1 MLQVF
6 QMFYWLIWIIL
17 INIFNIVLVNTRKY
31 ASNIS
36 NIILTNIAAVAAV
49 ANDTRYSKLD
59 GTNTRTGALK
69 FNNLTQSKVIS
80 LYDTG
85 NNFQFVGIGANS
97 GLVSSQVMHL
107 NLMLD

>member
-1 MLQVF
+1 LG
-6 QMFYWLIWIIL
+6 
-17 INIFNIVLVNTRKY
+17 NTSKY

-36 NIILTNIAAVAAV
+36 NIILTTIAVAAV
-49 ANDTRYSKLD
+49 ANDTRYLKLD

-69 FNNLTQSKVIS
+69 FNNLTQNKVIS

-97 GLVSSQVMHL
+97 GLVSSCFGTSDAFKFNV
-107 NLMLD
+107 